1 MGLNFTLKTSTTG
14 CRFSHLDACTFMEHA
29 HPSCAQVVLS
39 ISFTPGVKMGP
50 KIYAPALQSVECLSG
65 GD

>member
-14 CRFSHLDACTFMEHA
+14 CRFSHLDAYTFMEHA

-39 ISFTPGVKMGP
+39 TSLTHCVKMGP
-50 KIYAPALQSVECLSG
+50 KIYAPALQTVECLSG
-65 GD
+65 SD